1 MAKPLDIIQPGQI
14 IPTALHQEMQKSY
27 LEYAMSVIVGRALPD
42 VRDGLKPV
50 HRRILYAMHELGLT
64 PDRPFRKCARVVGDV
79 LGKYH
84 PHGDQSVYDALVR
97 MVQEFSSRYPLLGGH
112 GNFGSVDNDPPAAM
126 RYTETRLAAIG
137 NTGMLTEIGE
147 ATVDF
152 VGNFDN
158 SQQEPTVLP
167 AQLPFLLLNG
177 SSGIAVGMATNIPP
191 HNLGE
196 VVDGL
201 IALIDNPELPDEKLL
216 KLIPGPDFPT
226 GGEIVGIDGIRE
238 AYLTG
243 RGSIT
248 VRGVTQIEE
257 MPAPKGKYRRSAII
271 ITELPYQV
279 NKATL
284 IEKIAELVNNKKI
297 EGISDLRDES
307 DRDGI
312 RVVIELKR
320 DSNIPKILEGLYKQT
335 ALQNTFGTIMLALFE
350 GQPHQMT
357 LREILTHFLSF
368 REETLTKRYTHELD
382 QTESRQHIVEGWLT
396 ALSNL
401 DDVITILRNS
411 ADGGRAKL
419 DLQNRFDMSDR
430 QADAVLGMPLR
441 RLTGLERTNLQTEF
455 DDLTVKVAGLRKLLS
470 DRNEL
475 LKALKKDL
483 RSLKKQFG
491 DPRKTRIIN
500 LGTPLKPIKPRKPKP
515 TFEELQAAEQA
526 AAAARKAAA
535 DLKAAEVLRSLEAA
549 MEFTDES
556 EVDERELGEGEL
568 DENNL
573 GEDELDEGD
582 LGEEE
587 LNEDELG
594 ETIEIEAIV
603 SFEVSSEVSPVPI
616 SPPMPAQSS
625 FDLTLEV
632 ESEVLTQPKTRT
644 PASPKTPK
652 ATSKDSTPIE
662 LFTLD
667 REVEVVVEIN
677 PAGFIR
683 RMGQT
688 VYDRIGQKTSLST
701 RPIPAETCPIQTEFL
716 TVNDT
721 LIVLTRSGKAF
732 PLSVKD
738 IPQASGSTPGK
749 PLIELLPS
757 SVSSE
762 GSDAI
767 ASVFLLPDDL
777 ENQGLL
783 LLTVQGKIKRIAM
796 TEFPDL
802 TNRGL
807 VTIKLKDDDR
817 ILFADF
823 VEEGDQVVV
832 ATTMGRVIRVEINE
846 ATLPIASRTAAGSQI
861 TKVLKLERF
870 VGWAIAGYEDEFL
883 LMSAEGYSKRM
894 TVGLLKLCNLGDL
907 GQHVFQFTNKGD
919 RVVGMTVAF
928 PGTLLRVKTDRPNGR
943 FVTQLAVEAVPLASR
958 ENKGS
963 QPLTLEPGESV
974 AEIAIVA

>member
-50 HRRILYAMHELGLT
+50 HRRIMYAMHELGLT

-419 DLQNRFDMSDR
+419 ELQNRFDMSDR

-455 DDLTVKVAGLRKLLS
+455 DELTVKVARLRKLLS

-491 DPRKTRIIN
+491 DSRKTRIIN

-526 AAAARKAAA
+526 AVAARKEAA

-549 MEFTDES
+549 MESTDEDDRADLG
-556 EVDERELGEGEL
+556 EDDLDEREL
-568 DENNL
+568 DENEL
-573 GEDELDEGD
+573 GEDELDQ
-582 LGEEE
+582 
-587 LNEDELG
+587 DELG
-594 ETIEIEAIV
+594 EDEPVETIEIEAIV
-603 SFEVSSEVSPVPI
+603 SLEVSPSTI
-616 SPPMPAQSS
+616 SPPIPEQSS
-625 FDLTLEV
+625 FNLTLEV
-632 ESEVLTQPKTRT
+632 ESDVQPKTRT

-652 ATSKDSTPIE
+652 ASPKATSKDSTPPE
-662 LFTLD
+662 LFIFD
-667 REVEVVVEIN
+667 PEVEVVVEIS

-688 VYDRIGQKTSLST
+688 IYDRSGQKTSLST
-701 RPIPAETCPIQTEFL
+701 RPSPAETCPIQTEFV

-738 IPQASGSTPGK
+738 IPQASGSTPGQ
-749 PLIELLPS
+749 PLLELLPS

-762 GSDAI
+762 GPDAI

-796 TEFPDL
+796 SEFPDL

-807 VTIKLKDDDR
+807 VTIKLKDDDH

-832 ATTMGRVIRVEINE
+832 ATTMGRVIRVEINAE
-846 ATLPIASRTAAGSQI
+846 TLPIASRTAAGSQV

-928 PGTLLRVKTDRPNGR
+928 PGTILRVKTDRPSGS

-958 ENKGS
+958 ENKGT
-963 QPLTLEPGESV
+963 QPLTLEPGEGV
-974 AEIAIVA
+974 AQITIVS